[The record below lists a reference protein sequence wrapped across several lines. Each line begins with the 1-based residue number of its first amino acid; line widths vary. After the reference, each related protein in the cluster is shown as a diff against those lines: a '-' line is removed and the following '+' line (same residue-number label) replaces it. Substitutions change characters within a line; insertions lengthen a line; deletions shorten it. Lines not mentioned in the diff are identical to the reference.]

1 MLSLSRKT
9 VEIQEFCDHSN
20 MMSHFSSLL
29 LTGSL
34 SFEWLINFKEDCYIN
49 FRVYSHFLS

>member
-9 VEIQEFCDHSN
+9 VEIQESRDHGN

-34 SFEWLINFKEDCYIN
+34 PFEWLINFKEDCYIN
-49 FRVYSHFLS
+49 FRIYSHFLS

>member
-9 VEIQEFCDHSN
+9 IEIQEFCDHSN
-20 MMSHFSSLL
+20 MRSHFSSLL
-29 LTGSL
+29 LAGSL

>member
-29 LTGSL
+29 LAGSL
-34 SFEWLINFKEDCYIN
+34 SFEWINFKEDCYIN

>member
-9 VEIQEFCDHSN
+9 VEIQESRDHGH

-29 LTGSL
+29 LAGSL
-34 SFEWLINFKEDCYIN
+34 PFEWLINFKEGSYIN
-49 FRVYSHFLS
+49 FRVYSHFPS